1 MIFFTFIGINGEL
14 VCHFIV
20 RVKIIKFEILD
31 YIAVAIIIIAVSW
44 SSCCRSGGFIH
55 FLVLIITVILHFV
68 ITIIFL
74 IIRHRLLPLL
84 STIFLQFELFF
95 VIERVIP
102 RVIITKDLVPIPQ
115 HLLLHSDLLVVLLQ
129 VGDVAVVVHL
139 FLLANPL
146 HLLQV
151 PCLFPTSVEG
161 QQRSAI
167 AFEFG
172 LPCSYAVFISHAEFY
187 IPPSRLHHLLIGGD
201 LVENLLDLLCV
212 VGHLALLVKLLHLE
226 DGRSHQLGEANLF
239 AIVGQVA
246 EHAVVDGRHG
256 RVLHAGLEQL

>member
-31 YIAVAIIIIAVSW
+31 YIAVAIIIIAVIW

-84 STIFLQFELFF
+84 STLFLQFELFF

-102 RVIITKDLVPIPQ
+102 RVILTKDLVPIPQ

-129 VGDVAVVVHL
+129 V
-139 FLLANPL
+139 
-146 HLLQV
+146 
-151 PCLFPTSVEG
+151 PCLFPTSIEG
-161 QQRSAI
+161 QQRGAI

-172 LPCSYAVFISHAEFY
+172 LPCSYTVFISHAEFY
-187 IPPSRLHHLLIGGD
+187 IPPSRLHHLLIG
-201 LVENLLDLLCV
+201 
-212 VGHLALLVKLLHLE
+212 
-226 DGRSHQLGEANLF
+226 
-239 AIVGQVA
+239 
-246 EHAVVDGRHG
+246 
-256 RVLHAGLEQL
+256 